1 LTTLGSFEGNCA
13 EYKFGGE
20 TELTS
25 KDLGGAIG
33 LFKSERLSSF
43 LDISFEGNLGGGGGM
58 LLGGGGGMLFG
69 GAIGLF
75 KSAHLSSFL
84 DISFEGNLGGGGG
97 MLLGGGGSMFLGGGG
112 GGGSMFLDAD
122 GCAETCGWSWRSIPF
137 DPGWTL
143 IGGSID
149 ELVMLPKPSKPVL
162 TNLDLCCEFW
172 KNETKRLLHQIP
184 LH

>member
-1 LTTLGSFEGNCA
+1 MPKKFSKDGLVLSLCRKQRYYSVPPLPETDAQPGLTTLGSFEGNCA

-58 LLGGGGGMLFG
+58 LLGGGG
-69 GAIGLF
+69 
-75 KSAHLSSFL
+75 
-84 DISFEGNLGGGGG
+84 
-97 MLLGGGGSMFLGGGG
+97 SMFLGGGG

-122 GCAETCGWSWRSIPF
+122 GCAETCG
-137 DPGWTL
+137 
-143 IGGSID
+143 
-149 ELVMLPKPSKPVL
+149 
-162 TNLDLCCEFW
+162 
-172 KNETKRLLHQIP
+172 
-184 LH
+184 